1 MWLYGWWMFGEN
13 AARQLDPFAAKL
25 FCAWVEMPLLV
36 VGFETLTL
44 EELLLPLLLL
54 AVVMCTHWVL
64 LPRR

>member
-1 MWLYGWWMFGEN
+1 MWLDGWWMFGEN

-25 FCAWVEMPLLV
+25 LGAWVEMPLLV

-54 AVVMCTHWVL
+54 GVVMCAHWIL
-64 LPRR
+64 LRRR